1 MRLFTVSGIRK
12 VFNLLREKVMIRQ
25 KIFNGIFLAI
35 LSLVLISCSPTEENL
50 VNIDPSYM
58 NQQILLK
65 KAGVLNTFKIDD
77 PIFLELYY
85 NTNNVIVF
93 PNNYGLKIYYKA
105 DNEWIEVAEKPTQ
118 RFPDGEVI
126 FSPEKQMA
134 FAESVVVAP
143 SLLDKTR
150 KYYLRIYVI
159 GNMKVD
165 ADTVQVSAFTD
176 IELVP

>member
-93 PNNYGLKIYYKA
+93 PNNYGLKIYYA
-105 DNEWIEVAEKPTQ
+105 TTLPYFVV
-118 RFPDGEVI
+118 FFLLLFFFL
-126 FSPEKQMA
+126 FSFLFKI
-134 FAESVVVAP
+134 V
-143 SLLDKTR
+143 SLLE
-150 KYYLRIYVI
+150 LNRILI
-159 GNMKVD
+159 KK
-165 ADTVQVSAFTD
+165 
-176 IELVP
+176 